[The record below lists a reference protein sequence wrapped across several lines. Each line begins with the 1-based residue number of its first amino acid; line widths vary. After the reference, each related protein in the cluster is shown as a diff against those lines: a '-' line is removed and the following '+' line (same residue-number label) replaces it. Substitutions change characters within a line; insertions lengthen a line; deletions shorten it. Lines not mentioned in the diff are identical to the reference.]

1 LGNREAREE
10 KGRNKPKIDESVNI
24 MDHILKKPFKEA
36 LGELEW
42 HLLSTALNECR
53 FNQKKAAER
62 LGLSYDQFRGIKIG
76 FRLC

>member
-1 LGNREAREE
+1 
-10 KGRNKPKIDESVNI
+10 
-24 MDHILKKPFKEA
+24 KKPFKEA

-62 LGLSYDQFRGIKIG
+62 LGLSYDQFRGIKKKYAG
-76 FRLC
+76 RF